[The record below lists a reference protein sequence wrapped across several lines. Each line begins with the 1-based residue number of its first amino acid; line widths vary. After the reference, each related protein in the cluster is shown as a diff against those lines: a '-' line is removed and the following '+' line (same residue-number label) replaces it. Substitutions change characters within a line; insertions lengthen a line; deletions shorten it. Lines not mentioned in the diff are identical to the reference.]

1 MKFSGKLPPW
11 VTLALF
17 LALGLALIFIPHF
30 FEWRWD
36 YGIAP
41 EIGVA
46 LVVASILG
54 FTIDRWL
61 KAEIRRDVFL
71 ASIGHVLLPEFRDEV
86 SRIVGYALIC
96 ERHLLLIKIETI
108 GGRLVR
114 ITSHV
119 ERTIRNRSA
128 YPQSAR
134 NVTHMDEW
142 GYQNVGA
149 SEVIEC
155 ILELD
160 GVAIDAD
167 EPKKDAYSVYRQT
180 IEKTLKPDQVANLR
194 SKYIEYKPIN
204 DDLHYSFAIPTKNP
218 EIEVQASDDLDFI
231 YSFGTPTESENVVV
245 SKYAPRKQLIGTY
258 FPHQAMRVRWWPKQ
272 KKEAT

>member
-1 MKFSGKLPPW
+1 VRKFLANLKLGGTLPW
-11 VTLALF
+11 AILVLF
-17 LALGLALIFIPHF
+17 LLVGLTLIIIPRL

-36 YGIAP
+36 YGILP
-41 EIGVA
+41 EIGIA

-54 FTIDRWL
+54 FTIDRWM

-71 ASIGHVLLPEFRDEV
+71 ASIGHVLAPEFRSEV

-96 ERHLLLIKIETI
+96 ERHLLLIKLESI
-108 GGRLVR
+108 GGGLVR
-114 ITSHV
+114 VTSHV

-128 YPQSAR
+128 YPQSIR

-142 GYQNVGA
+142 GYEKGGA
-149 SEVIEC
+149 SEIIEC
-155 ILELD
+155 ILEID
-160 GVAIDAD
+160 GVSIGAD
-167 EPKKDAYSVYRQT
+167 EPKKDAYSVYCHT

-194 SKYIEYKPIN
+194 SKYIEYMPVN

-231 YSFGTPTESENVVV
+231 YALARLRRMRALWSASMRQESN
-245 SKYAPRKQLIGTY
+245 
-258 FPHQAMRVRWWPKQ
+258 
-272 KKEAT
+272 